1 MRRDLR
7 HPTRG
12 TRHPTPDTRHPP
24 VNTEHRTLNTGYSLL
39 RVWYLAARPKT
50 LWAAVAPVM
59 IGTAM
64 AYGDGGF
71 HALAAVAALLGALL
85 IQIGTNFCND
95 YADFK
100 KGADTEARIGPM
112 RVTQAGLVTPEA
124 MLRAT
129 VLVFALATCI
139 GIYLVVRGGWPMFW
153 IAVLSVVAGVAY
165 TAGPYAL
172 AYLGLGEVFV
182 LIFFG
187 PVAVGGT
194 YYVQT
199 GQWPWYVTVAGI
211 APGLLSCA
219 ILAVNNLRDVEQDLV
234 ANKRTLAVRFGKRFA
249 RAEYLACVLG
259 AVPLI
264 PLILWQ
270 GFCKSPFLL
279 LSILCLAAGLQPIR
293 TVWERVEG
301 AALNPVLG
309 QTARLLLLYALL
321 FTVGW
326 IAGTL

>member
-1 MRRDLR
+1 M
-7 HPTRG
+7 
-12 TRHPTPDTRHPP
+12 
-24 VNTEHRTLNTGYSLL
+24 NTEPRTLNPEHSSF

-124 MLRAT
+124 MFRAT
-129 VLVFALATCI
+129 VLVFALATCV

-153 IAVLSVVAGVAY
+153 IAVLSVAAGVAY

-199 GQWPWYVTVAGI
+199 GQWPWYVTVAGL

-219 ILAVNNLRDVEQDLV
+219 ILAVNNLRDVDQDR
-234 ANKRTLAVRFGKRFA
+234 AAHKRTLAVRFGKRFA
-249 RAEYLACVLG
+249 RAEYLLCVSG
-259 AVPLI
+259 AVLMI
-264 PLILWQ
+264 PLIMWQ
-270 GFCKSPFLL
+270 GFLQSPLLL
-279 LSILCLAAGLQPIR
+279 LSILCLPAGMRPLRAVIG
-293 TVWERVEG
+293 RVEG
-301 AALNPVLG
+301 PALNPVLG

-326 IAGTL
+326 IAATLRL